1 MIKFNNFIKMPE
13 GFRNILIF
21 VAGATPQ
28 IITETIYALAMQNPP
43 IYADEI
49 YVITTR
55 IGKRL
60 IEQTLFKKEILKS
73 LQDEYSLPPIPLSEK
88 SFIVVKNKEG
98 EELDD
103 IRNSEDNEALGDLIT
118 SFIREN
124 AQDASSR
131 LLCSLAGGRKTM
143 SFYIGSALQLFGRP
157 WDKLFHVLV
166 TPEFESNPDFF
177 YKPKHQQII
186 NCRLPDGTVKKLST
200 DEAEIELIELPFIRL
215 RDKLTLRSNNFID
228 LVREG
233 QREIDTSTIQKELLI
248 NLKERAIHIGE
259 IVIDMIPT
267 QILIYNAIVQAKKR
281 NCKHPERPYCFD
293 CTDCW
298 LAIQDLTSRAT
309 AEEMAKWYAEIY
321 EGKPF
326 KAEEFL
332 SRWKDGLGFEVV
344 RQNISKIN
352 RAIKEELEDEILL
365 PFYIIS
371 SVKKYGST
379 RYGLRLEKEKII

>member
-1 MIKFNNFIKMPE
+1 MINFNNFPKMSE
-13 GFRNILIF
+13 GLKNTLIF

-28 IITETIYALAMQNPP
+28 IITETLYALAMQNPP
-43 IYADEI
+43 IYPDEL

-60 IEQTLFKKEILKS
+60 IEQTLFQRDILKK
-73 LQDEYSLPPIPLSEK
+73 LQDEYSLPPIPFNEE
-88 SFIVVKNKEG
+88 SFIVVKNKNG

-103 IRNSEDNEALGDLIT
+103 IRNSEDSEALGDLIT
-118 SFIREN
+118 SFIREK
-124 AQDASSR
+124 AQDISCR

-143 SFYIGSALQLFGRP
+143 SFYMGSALQLFGRP

-177 YKPKHQQII
+177 YKPKEQQII

-200 DEAEIELIELPFIRL
+200 DKAEIELIELPFIRL
-215 RDKLTLRSNNFID
+215 RDKLSLKSNNFSD

-248 NLKERAIHIGE
+248 NLKERAIYIGE
-259 IVIDMIPT
+259 IAIDMIPT
-267 QILIYNAIVQAKKR
+267 QILIYNAILQAKKK

-298 LAIQDLTSRAT
+298 LTIQDLTSRAT

-321 EGKPF
+321 EGKPL

-332 SRWKDGLGFEVV
+332 SRWKDGLTFEVV

-352 RAIKEELEDEILL
+352 KAIKEELDDETLL

-371 SVKKYGST
+371 SVKKYGGT